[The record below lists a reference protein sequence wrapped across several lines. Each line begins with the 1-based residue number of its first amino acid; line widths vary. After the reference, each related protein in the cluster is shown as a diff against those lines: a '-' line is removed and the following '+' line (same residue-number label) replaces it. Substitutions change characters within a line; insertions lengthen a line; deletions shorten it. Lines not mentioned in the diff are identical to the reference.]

1 MKGYCYIVLILG
13 FFIFFQQN
21 PVYAIIIIVIFIGVF
36 LFFKSRSSSRGG
48 LFGFLSGAQAQQ
60 DDKIN
65 DLIMLM
71 MIQQLLNPN
80 EDRNRNLEYRP
91 EPKKREK
98 KDQIDK
104 LKQEIFEILDEE

>member
-1 MKGYCYIVLILG
+1 MKGLCYIVLILG
-13 FFIFFQQN
+13 FFLFYQQN
-21 PVYAIIIIVIFIGVF
+21 PVYAIIIIVIFVGVF

-48 LFGFLSGAQAQQ
+48 LFSFFSGAQVQQ
-60 DDKIN
+60 DNKIN

-80 EDRNRNLEYRP
+80 EGRNKSPEYRP

-98 KDQIDK
+98 KDHIDK
-104 LKQEIFEILDEE
+104 LKQEVFEILDEE